1 MRALVYPERV
11 KGDFWEEAPP
21 EGRLDTKPRITWPLP
36 SRTNQSRG
44 EGRLINRHVQ
54 TSVVLRLLGLVEFKA

>member
-21 EGRLDTKPRITWPLP
+21 EGRL
-36 SRTNQSRG
+36 
-44 EGRLINRHVQ
+44 EGGADGLKLEKRKKGFLGRWSSGC
-54 TSVVLRLLGLVEFKA
+54 TSPKAASFQPG